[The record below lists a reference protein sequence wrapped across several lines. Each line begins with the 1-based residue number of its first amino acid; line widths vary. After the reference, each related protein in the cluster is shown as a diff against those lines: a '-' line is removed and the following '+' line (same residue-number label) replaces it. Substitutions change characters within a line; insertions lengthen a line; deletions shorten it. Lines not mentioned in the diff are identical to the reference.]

1 MINVGGDASDRSYR
15 YKMPALVTKI
25 EGRGNGIKTV
35 VVNMA
40 DVAKA
45 LRCNPAY
52 TTKYFG
58 IELGAQTKWTEEKE
72 RAVVNGAHQTNDMQA
87 ILTRFIAK
95 FILCAGCGLPEIKRE
110 VKRGTIRTDCAAC
123 GAANEIGG
131 NHKLIG
137 YIVKN
142 AGDTSKKKK
151 KKEKKEKKEDKKK
164 KDKKKKA
171 KRKERSDDENSGDE
185 KGEPGAEKEEP
196 DAPNSS
202 KSSEPTWYADTSAE
216 AQEARKH
223 AEMNTMKRVNRE
235 VDAILASARLE
246 NAERSPTTLFKVF
259 MASAPEGTVRSVAEI
274 QSEAQRLQIA
284 HSLDETK
291 LIKTLIE
298 ALIDTSDLKA
308 VPAQF
313 TKHAGILA
321 LYTSRGA
328 SQLLQCLEEFV
339 GVIEPGLLQR
349 IPIILK
355 NLFDAEVLT
364 DEAIISW
371 YEMPPENSWL
381 VNKTVSAKVRQ
392 HAAPLVSWLQ
402 EVDEDD
408 EEEDEEEE

>member
-45 LRCNPAY
+45 LRCDPAY

-95 FILCAGCGLPEIKRE
+95 FILCAGCGLPEIKME

-123 GAANEIGG
+123 GASNEIGG
-131 NHKLIG
+131 AHKLIG

-142 AGDTSKKKK
+142 AGDSKKKK
-151 KKEKKEKKEDKKK
+151 KKDKKEKK
-164 KDKKKKA
+164 KDKKKKG
-171 KRKERSDDENSGDE
+171 KRKERDPSDDENSGDE
-185 KGEPGAEKEEP
+185 KGEPAAEKTEP
-196 DAPNSS
+196 AAVPAARSS
-202 KSSEPTWYADTSAE
+202 KSSEPTAWYADTSAE
-216 AQEARKH
+216 AQEARKQ
-223 AEMNTMKRVNRE
+223 AELNTMKKINRE
-235 VDAILASARLE
+235 VDAILANARLE

-313 TKHAGILA
+313 TKHAEILA
-321 LYTSRGA
+321 LYTTRGA

-371 YEMPPENSWL
+371 YDMPPENSWL